1 MKKNIINLAG
11 ALLGSTMLMFGCS
24 EDLPSYSDLKVDKTE
39 VFIKADGEN
48 PTAIVNITEG
58 NGNYNVTVA
67 DENVAT
73 ATLNGDEITINGLNN
88 GATTVTVTDWS
99 KHSAVIKVNVKE
111 DFELTLD
118 QTELVMTKAT
128 KPIEVNIIAGN
139 GGYQVESSDSE
150 VATAELISEGK
161 VKVTA
166 VGNGSATIKVTDADG
181 KKASLNVTVCD
192 QLILEKESEIM
203 AVNGTLNIAITTG
216 SGEYTVTSD
225 NVNVAT
231 AVVSE
236 SGDAIVITGVS
247 KGEAK
252 ITVTDKWNFSASI
265 AIKVVDEFEL
275 EKTTITLLDIETPQT
290 IKILKGSE
298 DYTISTTSES
308 LKCVISDDKS
318 ALILSGIEKKMA
330 FNQTV
335 TVKDNKL
342 DKTLEIKV
350 KEVNY
355 KPDAYGCARW
365 LINGSFGIPNDSKFE
380 LKKGRDYLTVG
391 TKSGAKYINGYVLS
405 FEGNRLIHGVK
416 DNPTLYRLDS
426 DGNEVEKIN
435 IDFLEVYK
443 TETDTD
449 GKGKYWIRFYVDDGI
464 NYSQSYIIT
473 ETK

>member
-11 ALLGSTMLMFGCS
+11 ALLSSAMLMFGCS

-48 PTAIVNITEG
+48 PTAVVNITEG

-73 ATLNGDEITINGLNN
+73 ATLNGDEITISGLNN

-128 KPIEVNIIAGN
+128 KPVEVNIIAGN
-139 GGYQVESSDSE
+139 GGYQVESSNIE
-150 VATAELISEGK
+150 VATAELTSEGK
-161 VKVTA
+161 VRVTA
-166 VGNGSATIKVTDADG
+166 IGNGSATIKVTDADG
-181 KKASLNVTVCD
+181 KMASLNVTVCD

-203 AVNGTLNIAITTG
+203 AVNGTLKVAITAG

-225 NVNVAT
+225 NANVAT
-231 AVVSE
+231 AVVAE
-236 SGDAIVITGVS
+236 SGDAIVITAVS

-252 ITVTDKWNFSASI
+252 ITVTDKWEFKATI
-265 AIKVVDEFEL
+265 AIKVVDDFKL
-275 EKTTITLLDIETPQT
+275 ETTTITLLDIETPQT
-290 IKILKGSE
+290 IKILEGSE

-318 ALILSGIEKKMA
+318 TLTLSGIEKKMA

-342 DKTLEIKV
+342 NKTLEISV

-355 KPDAYGCARW
+355 KPDAFGCARW
-365 LINGSFGIPNDSKFE
+365 LIDGNFGIPSNSKFE
-380 LKKGRDYLTVG
+380 IKNGREYLTVG
-391 TKSGAKYINGYVLS
+391 TKSGSKYINGYVLS
-405 FEGNRLIHGVK
+405 FEGNRLIYGVK

-426 DGNEVEKIN
+426 EGKEAEKIK
-435 IDFLEVYK
+435 IDYLQVYK
-443 TETDTD
+443 TETGTD
-449 GKGKYWIRFYVDDGI
+449 GNGKYWISFYVDEG
-464 NYSQSYIIT
+464 NYSLSYIIT